1 MAPQEIEK
9 YFQYH
14 NANIKLI
21 KIGFDNI
28 RNQIKRLYR
37 SVDINGNYIFSLNDM
52 DQLKAQQRQI
62 EKSLFRILS
71 GIQVSWAEESIKR
84 LFYEKG
90 LFTDAQ
96 RDYLI
101 RIGSLDQK
109 WYETLKIVFS
119 IAYDLVP
126 AGDEI
131 CASVNINRQKRNL
144 GVELV
149 AQYFGLRRM
158 ITEYLVPNF
167 SIRNKVQHGEWVY
180 AFKPKHS
187 IEFSQDTTN
196 KLDHENIIT
205 TTSRFTLVNALYQM
219 IVDMGRFKSNAFAI
233 DSMLT
238 PFEYF
243 YDDYIRKIKFE
254 VTKIE
259 SPDLPAFIEEIIAR
273 EVRGKLHRASNQQAK
288 HDI

>member
-1 MAPQEIEK
+1 MTPQQIEK

-28 RNQIKRLYR
+28 RDQIKRLYR
-37 SVDINGNYIFSLNDM
+37 SVNSNGNYVFSLNDT
-52 DQLKAQQRQI
+52 DQLKAQQRQV

-84 LFYEKG
+84 LLYEKG
-90 LFTDAQ
+90 LFTDSQ

-101 RIGSLDQK
+101 RISALDQK

-131 CASVNINRQKRNL
+131 CASVNINREKRNL

-149 AQYFGLRRM
+149 AQYFELRRI

-180 AFKPKHS
+180 AFKPKYS
-187 IEFSQDTTN
+187 AEFSQDITDN
-196 KLDHENIIT
+196 LNHENIIT
-205 TTSRFTLVNALYQM
+205 TTSRYTLVNAFYQM

-233 DSMLT
+233 DAMLT

-243 YDDYIRKIKFE
+243 YGDYMRKIRFE

-259 SPDLPAFIEEIIAR
+259 SPDLPAFIAEIIAR
-273 EVRGKLHRASNQQAK
+273 EVRGKLHRASKQQA
-288 HDI
+288 

>member
-1 MAPQEIEK
+1 MTPQEIEK

-14 NANIKLI
+14 NANVKLI

-28 RNQIKRLYR
+28 RDQIKKLYR
-37 SVDINGNYIFSLNDM
+37 SVNSNGNYVFSLNDT
-52 DQLKAQQRQI
+52 DQLKAQQRQV

-84 LFYEKG
+84 LLYEKG

-96 RDYLI
+96 RDHLI
-101 RIGSLDQK
+101 QIGALDQK

-131 CASVNINRQKRNL
+131 CTSVNINRQKRNL

-149 AQYFGLRRM
+149 AQYFELRRI

-180 AFKPKHS
+180 AFKPKYS
-187 IEFSQDTTN
+187 AEFSQDITN
-196 KLDHENIIT
+196 NLDHENIIT
-205 TTSRFTLVNALYQM
+205 TTSRYTLVNAFYQM
-219 IVDMGRFKSNAFAI
+219 IVDMGRFKSDAFAI

-243 YDDYIRKIKFE
+243 YDNYIRKIKFE

-259 SPDLPAFIEEIIAR
+259 NPDLPAFIAEIIAR
-273 EVRGKLHRASNQQAK
+273 EVRGKLHRASKQQA
-288 HDI
+288 

>member
-1 MAPQEIEK
+1 MTPQEIEK

-14 NANIKLI
+14 NANVKLI

-28 RNQIKRLYR
+28 RDQIKKLFR
-37 SVDINGNYIFSLNDM
+37 SVNSNGNYVFSLNDT
-52 DQLKAQQRQI
+52 DQLKAQQRQV

-84 LFYEKG
+84 LLYEKG

-96 RDYLI
+96 RDHLI
-101 RIGSLDQK
+101 QIGALDQK

-119 IAYDLVP
+119 IAYE

-131 CASVNINRQKRNL
+131 CTSVNINRQKRNL

-149 AQYFGLRRM
+149 AQYFELRRI

-180 AFKPKHS
+180 AFKPKYS
-187 IEFSQDTTN
+187 AEFSQDITN
-196 KLDHENIIT
+196 NLDHENIIT
-205 TTSRFTLVNALYQM
+205 TTSRYTLVNAFYQM
-219 IVDMGRFKSNAFAI
+219 IVDMGRFKSDAFAI

-243 YDDYIRKIKFE
+243 YDNYIRKIKFE

-259 SPDLPAFIEEIIAR
+259 NPDLPAFIAEIITR
-273 EVRGKLHRASNQQAK
+273 EVRGKLHRASKQQA
-288 HDI
+288 

>member
-1 MAPQEIEK
+1 MTPQEIEK
-9 YFQYH
+9 YFHYH

-28 RNQIKRLYR
+28 RDQIKGLYH
-37 SVDINGNYIFSLNDM
+37 SANVNGDYVFSLNDT
-52 DQLKAQQRQI
+52 DQLKVQQRQV
-62 EKSLFRILS
+62 EKSLFRLLS

-84 LFYEKG
+84 LLYEKD
-90 LFTDAQ
+90 LFTDGQ

-101 RIGSLDQK
+101 KISALDQK
-109 WYETLKIVFS
+109 WYETLKILFS

-131 CASVNINRQKRNL
+131 CTTVNINRQKRNL
-144 GVELV
+144 GIELV
-149 AQYFGLRRM
+149 AQYFELRSI
-158 ITEYLVPNF
+158 ITNYLVPNF

-187 IEFSQDTTN
+187 AEFSQDITDN
-196 KLDHENIIT
+196 LNHENIIT
-205 TTSRFTLVNALYQM
+205 TTSRYTLVNAFYQM
-219 IVDMGRFKSNAFAI
+219 IVDMGRFKSNAFAT

-243 YDDYIRKIKFE
+243 YEDYMRKIKFE
-254 VTKIE
+254 VTKIK
-259 SPDLPAFIEEIIAR
+259 SPDLPAFIAEIIAR
-273 EVRGKLHRASNQQAK
+273 EVRGKLHRANK
-288 HDI
+288 RHT